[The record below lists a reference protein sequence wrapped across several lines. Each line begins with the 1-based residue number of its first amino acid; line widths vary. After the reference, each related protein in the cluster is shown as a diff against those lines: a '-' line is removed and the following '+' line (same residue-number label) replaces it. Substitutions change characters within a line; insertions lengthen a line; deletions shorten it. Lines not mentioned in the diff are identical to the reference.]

1 MKDFWCSVEKS
12 IWLGNDNGKSI
23 GICDRGTWHISNDAE
38 RRILLL
44 LLREFL
50 YPSYIDKMW
59 GILRQEAF
67 PEKIVL

>member
-1 MKDFWCSVEKS
+1 MKDFLVFRWKS

-67 PEKIVL
+67 PERIVL